1 MSAEPSIPLVQNVYS
16 AAQTRSDNANVEA
29 EERWPTRE
37 SCEIA
42 SV

>member
-1 MSAEPSIPLVQNVYS
+1 MSAEPSIPLVQNVLQRR
-16 AAQTRSDNANVEA
+16 ANAQRHANVEA

-42 SV
+42 SA